1 MRLFKK
7 SKEKFSCTQDK
18 SGKVSCRSFREFEDG
33 TRQES
38 AGADFSFT
46 ASPECK
52 PVADSVF
59 ENEEGALRRLEDKE
73 VKILREKC
81 KPSQKPADY

>member
-1 MRLFKK
+1 MKLFKK
-7 SKEKFSCTQDK
+7 NKEKFSCTQDK

-33 TRQES
+33 TRQEL

-52 PVADSVF
+52 PVADNIF
-59 ENEEGALRRLEDKE
+59 ENEDGALKRLEEKA

-81 KPSQKPADY
+81 KPTSKPTDY